1 MGTNYY
7 MMIENKELVEKYFP
21 NEYELTDSP
30 CFGYEVHIGKQSFG
44 WKPLFEWH
52 GNAYK
57 SVEDMLNF
65 LKIHDTYIEIFD
77 EYEKNF
83 SIDELK
89 EDFIDWK
96 IINKCV
102 I

>member
-7 MMIENKELVEKYFP
+7 MMIKNKELVEKYFP

-30 CFGYEVHIGKQSFG
+30 YFGYEVHIGKQSFG

-77 EYEKNF
+77 EYEKSFLLTN
-83 SIDELK
+83 
-89 EDFIDWK
+89 
-96 IINKCV
+96 
-102 I
+102 